1 MLKIFND
8 LEPFF
13 RDCNRKISVR
23 EYARLR
29 NVSPPSASTLLEN
42 LHKEGLLKKEKF
54 RNYIFYY
61 ADTDGALFRAMFNAY
76 NIAKK
81 KR

>member
-13 RDCNRKISVR
+13 RDCDRKISVR

-61 ADTDGALFRAMFNAY
+61 ADDGALFKALYSAY
-76 NIAKK
+76 KLAKK